1 MHIMRFDDRPE
12 PAKRLEEARIARGFN
27 DAKKAAT
34 YFGWKYDTYAQH
46 ENGTRG
52 IVRAARQYAKAY
64 RVSEGWLLTGEGQG
78 PGQSLQVP
86 ATVSDVPR
94 ISWVSAG
101 ELRDQ
106 DGVTDFSDYPTEP
119 AIDLPEGEWICL
131 EVEGNSM
138 NKISPPE
145 SIIFVNLRDKRLV
158 SNALYVVA
166 DESGATTYKRYR
178 PNEEPQFQPASYE
191 EVEPPRFQG
200 AIRVIGRV
208 RRSVINM

>member
-1 MHIMRFDDRPE
+1 MADNIRIGE
-12 PAKRLEEARIARGFN
+12 RLRQAREAAGFKT
-27 DAKKAAT
+27 AKAAAVSLGVSYPT
-34 YFGWKYDTYAQH
+34 YSQH

-52 IVRAARQYAKAY
+52 IVREAELYSRRYK
-64 RVSEGWLLTGEGQG
+64 VSLDWLMRGKG
-78 PGQSLQVP
+78 PGPGEDLLEP
-86 ATVSDVPR
+86 ATVTDVPR

-106 DGVTDFSDYPTEP
+106 DGVTDFSEYPTEP